1 MPQRPRPAPAMC
13 TASVF
18 VPGQE
23 GLERRRPR
31 RACPWCGEKRCRHGV
46 QPPHISTASQAMS
59 RGGAGL
65 AVLASRLTRSDFTR
79 SRPVVPVTV
88 RPSSASMPRA
98 RARSVRAGSTAGADV
113 DDGGGLR
120 AGLGEVEGGVPGAVV
135 GGDDR
140 RAVADLD
147 AVAVEVG
154 LGGAGE
160 HHARAV
166 VAVEDQRL
174 LERALGEHDLAGAH
188 LPHPLARG
196 ALGRRRRGGRS
207 GAGRGRRGSGGSSRS
222 PWCGS

>member
-1 MPQRPRPAPAMC
+1 M
-13 TASVF
+13 
-18 VPGQE
+18 
-23 GLERRRPR
+23 
-31 RACPWCGEKRCRHGV
+31 WEKRCRQGV

-59 RGGAGL
+59 RAAPALPLSIAVDAERLHPQPAGGAGDG
-65 AVLASRLTRSDFTR
+65 AAEQRLD
-79 SRPVVPVTV
+79 
-88 RPSSASMPRA
+88 AE
-98 RARSVRAGSTAGADV
+98 RAGAVGEGRIDRRADV
-113 DDGGGLR
+113 DDDGGLG

-160 HHARAV
+160 HDAGAV

-174 LERALGEHDLAGAH
+174 LERALREHDLAGAH

-196 ALGRRRRGGRS
+196 AFGRGGEVVGQALGEADQVLVVVADRRRAGQDGDVRQRGQLGE
-207 GAGRGRRGSGGSSRS
+207 GWRRAS
-222 PWCGS
+222 PTRACRR